1 MYTNLNDKRQDWNVG
16 VRILRELSQQ
26 LAAVE
31 PQRYVRRCRH
41 ELDTSCYNLQNSNPI
56 TCFTNN
62 TVQL

>member
-31 PQRYVRRCRH
+31 PQR
-41 ELDTSCYNLQNSNPI
+41 
-56 TCFTNN
+56 
-62 TVQL
+62 